1 MQVRQL
7 MVAAAAALALGS
19 AHALPSLPT
28 DLGTDPVGATVGGF
42 AVFNGLSTEY
52 TFSLLSG
59 TGIVGELF
67 GGGDITMTSIMLTGG
82 ASNISVFAPLPD
94 SGMFSFG
101 NLGAGDY
108 TLTFTAA
115 SSSPFSFGGFT
126 GSVTAVPEA
135 ETYALALAG
144 LGVVGLVAARR
155 KKVH

>member
-28 DLGTDPVGATVGGF
+28 DLGTDPFGGKVSGF
-42 AVFNGLSTEY
+42 AVFGGLQTEY
-52 TFSLLSG
+52 TFSLQSRV
-59 TGIVGELF
+59 GIVGSLF
-67 GGGDITMTSIMLTGG
+67 GFGDITMDSIKLTGG
-82 ASNISVFAPLPD
+82 DSNISVFAATPD
-94 SGMFSFG
+94 VGSFRFDY
-101 NLGAGDY
+101 LDSGDY